1 MHFSLKANLQI
12 QTISAESELIAPK
25 SPEGDLNAV
34 LIQQIN
40 STFNFK
46 GF

>member
-1 MHFSLKANLQI
+1 MQHNLI
-12 QTISAESELIAPK
+12 I
-25 SPEGDLNAV
+25 EGDLDAV

-46 GF
+46 GFKQYLRQQTCTTVHRK